1 MTVARYR
8 QRVENVVNCWDE
20 IYGKLFSLGRSKCG
34 QAARQPSQARSD
46 TENNLHFNWQLLK
59 NNYGVEENVS
69 ALKTTLPLKH
79 LSVFRYIVG
88 VFFSPSVYDLVLAKI

>member
-20 IYGKLFSLGRSKCG
+20 IYGKLFSLGRSKSG
-34 QAARQPSQARSD
+34 QARSD

-69 ALKTTLPLKH
+69 ALKTILK
-79 LSVFRYIVG
+79 
-88 VFFSPSVYDLVLAKI
+88 